1 MYVFGCT
8 GSSLLGTGF
17 LHLRGA
23 GATLPCGTWA
33 SHCSDVS
40 CCGVQAVE
48 HVVVVPGVPG
58 ALAHRHN
65 SYGALD

>member
-23 GATLPCGTWA
+23 GATPPCGTWA
-33 SHCSDVS
+33 SHCGDVS
-40 CCGVQAVE
+40 CCGVQAV
-48 HVVVVPGVPG
+48 
-58 ALAHRHN
+58 ALGCGSRGSQGSSTQAQ
-65 SYGALD
+65 